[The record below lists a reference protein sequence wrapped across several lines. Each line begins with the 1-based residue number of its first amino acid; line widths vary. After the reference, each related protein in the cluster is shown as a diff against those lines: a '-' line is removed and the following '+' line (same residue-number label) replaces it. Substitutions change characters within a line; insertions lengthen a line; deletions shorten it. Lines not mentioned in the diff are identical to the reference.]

1 MTEDI
6 TKKNLEQSIELIS
19 ELSFKE
25 EDYDNIFEN
34 FKCYLKNSENEELFK
49 KISEIKGLENE
60 RGLANI
66 MRKLSTNLSIYE
78 LNTFLKEI
86 IKNDEFVDFIQDLFL
101 EKLI

>member
-1 MTEDI
+1 MNEDI

-25 EDYDNIFEN
+25 EDYDNIFEK
-34 FKCYLKNSENEELFK
+34 FKCYLKNSKNKELFK
-49 KISEIKGLENE
+49 KILEIKGLENE

-66 MRKLSTNLSIYE
+66 MRKLSTNLSIDE
-78 LNTFLKEI
+78 LNTLLKEI